1 MKKNYQLEKKDS
13 ARYGKIILFFAL
25 VIIGMPFIHAQ
36 SGTAATTGTT
46 APAGAA
52 SVIVASKAGVSEVP
66 AAKRPVKPSEDKI
79 ADAEAS
85 DPGSTDKNR
94 ETLRYGLE
102 SDICD
107 LLDRITLSGDVRLTD
122 DVYDL
127 FEVTKSANIREK
139 ILLYFTKLQDPC
151 IENYAVTILNDPYD
165 EKKSTVDAVFRYV
178 QAVKT
183 KVAVPAVLTLLEND
197 NQDYWEGA
205 ITTLG
210 EIGGSEEALYLTQYL
225 DRGELTTPQKQA
237 LVKVLG
243 KMKVV
248 ETYDKL
254 AELAQDKDENTFIRM
269 YSAEAIGAME
279 KKEAVPIL
287 AKLYEDNDPNM
298 RTYVIKGISLFN
310 DKEARDILIQAIRDT
325 YYKVRLEAI
334 DAVKLQKM
342 TEAVPY
348 LIYRAKT
355 DQESVVKN
363 ACYPAIASLNT
374 KEGNEYLVGMI
385 TDKNTADSPKS
396 RAASALLEQ
405 NYAGTNE
412 ILSLAEE
419 TLKDDRR
426 KPLRYAL
433 GKEFAKYTRPE
444 FAKICKEYIASSDP
458 STQGTGLDIY
468 ARGRYA
474 DVTPDVQ
481 ALADYYKTT
490 PEESAKAAVPS
501 TAAGSSKKTP
511 VPLQKK
517 KNANA
522 DKAARILGIKINEEN
537 TAESNTTASKQ
548 AASAADAA
556 FSSSVTGSSSAEA
569 K

>member
-1 MKKNYQLEKKDS
+1 MKKNYQLERKES
-13 ARYGKIILFFAL
+13 SCYGKIIVFFTLAIISMPL
-25 VIIGMPFIHAQ
+25 VHAQ
-36 SGTAATTGTT
+36 SSVSDTAADAGNSETAAPSAASA
-46 APAGAA
+46 APAP
-52 SVIVASKAGVSEVP
+52 VASKAGVSEVP
-66 AAKRPVKPSEDKI
+66 PAKRPVKPGKDKI
-79 ADAEAS
+79 ADSEAS

-94 ETLRYGLE
+94 ETLRFGLE

-107 LLDRITLSGDVRLTD
+107 LLDKITSSGDVRLTE

-127 FEVTKSANIREK
+127 FEVTRSANIREK
-139 ILLYFTKLQDPC
+139 ILLYFTKLEDPC
-151 IENYAVTILNDPYD
+151 LEDYAVTILNDPYD
-165 EKKSTVDAVFRYV
+165 ERKSTVDAVFRYI

-183 KVAVPAVLTLLEND
+183 KAAVPAVLMLLEND

-210 EIGGSEEALYLTQYL
+210 EIGGSEEALYLTAYL
-225 DRGELTTPQKQA
+225 ERDELTTPQKQS

-243 KMKVV
+243 KLKAV

-254 AELAQDKDENTFIRM
+254 SELAQDKDENTFIRM

-279 KKEAVPIL
+279 KEEAVPIL

-298 RTYVIKGISLFN
+298 RTYVIKGISHFS
-310 DKEARDILIQAIRDT
+310 DKEAKEVLIQAIRDT

-334 DAVKLQKM
+334 DAVKQQKM

-355 DQESVVKN
+355 DKENVVKN
-363 ACYPAIASLNT
+363 ACYPVIASLNT

-396 RAASALLEQ
+396 RAAAALLEQ
-405 NYAGTNE
+405 NNAGTKE

-444 FAKICKEYIASSDP
+444 FAGICKKYIASSDP

-474 DVTPDVQ
+474 DVTPDVK

-490 PEESAKAAVPS
+490 PEEAAKNAS
-501 TAAGSSKKTP
+501 SGTAAAGTKKTP
-511 VPLQKK
+511 APLPKK

-522 DKAARILGIKINEEN
+522 DKAARILGIKIEDDSAP
-537 TAESNTTASKQ
+537 AEPVSSPAAAQ
-548 AASAADAA
+548 A
-556 FSSSVTGSSSAEA
+556 